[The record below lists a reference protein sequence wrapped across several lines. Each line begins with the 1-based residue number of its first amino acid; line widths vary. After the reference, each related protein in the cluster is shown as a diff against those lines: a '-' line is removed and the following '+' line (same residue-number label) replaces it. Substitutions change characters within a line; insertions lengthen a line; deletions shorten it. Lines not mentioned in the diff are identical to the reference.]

1 MIYALYDY
9 ITLTCNKEVNMFKL
23 LDRLL
28 VSASISLKIDYGN
41 LNLIPRY
48 ITSKFQYLSILA
60 VCNHWTGLLDNF
72 FQFYTFKQIFS
83 SCY

>member
-9 ITLTCNKEVNMFKL
+9 ITLTYNKEVNMFKL

-48 ITSKFQYLSILA
+48 MTSKFQHLSILA
-60 VCNHWTGLLDNF
+60 VCNHWTGLLDKF
-72 FQFYTFKQIFS
+72 FPFYTFKQIFS